1 MVLGCEEYAGL
12 SFPSHLPER
21 DGLLSCLLAAELA
34 ASSGLPLRRLVRGMG
49 DRIGHM
55 RYTRRDVR
63 LDPAAT
69 QAFRNVL
76 PGLNPG
82 SVAGRR
88 PVEVSHADGLRLQFD
103 DGSWV
108 LMRPS
113 RSDPV
118 VRVYSEAPTEGE
130 RDRLLDASCGMVR
143 AGA

>member
-1 MVLGCEEYAGL
+1 MQ
-12 SFPSHLPER
+12 PSEN
-21 DGLLSCLLAAELA
+21 GTEK
-34 ASSGLPLRRLVRGMG
+34 
-49 DRIGHM
+49 
-55 RYTRRDVR
+55 RYH
-63 LDPAAT
+63 PQSAT
-69 QAFRNVL
+69 QRLSNT
-76 PGLNPG
+76 
-82 SVAGRR
+82 AGRR